1 MQWIHAWMN
10 LKYNIK
16 PLVVLMSTRTFF
28 IFCLN
33 LENFV
38 FDVSWE
44 KEKSFDVLCMYITQW
59 MWFVYYKKP
68 LIQKQHREWKLL
80 ASYSVHDINLY
91 LFSKKRSSQN
101 FSEIGTIVAV
111 QIPQT
116 GFFEKVI
123 QNTSFLKFLFCF
135 WRPFCLNNITYCFPT

>member
-10 LKYNIK
+10 LRYNIE

-68 LIQKQHREWKLL
+68 LIQKTQRMKTFGFLFWQRCKSLL
-80 ASYSVHDINLY
+80 ALQ
-91 LFSKKRSSQN
+91 K
-101 FSEIGTIVAV
+101 TIK
-111 QIPQT
+111 PKFLRNWNNSCCSNT
-116 GFFEKVI
+116 TNRFFEKVI
-123 QNTSFLKFLFCF
+123 QNTSILKLFFLEFILFD
-135 WRPFCLNNITYCFPT
+135 